1 MGSDVGGGGGGGDI
15 YIYIIF
21 LRCVCV
27 RAAGRRALAQAG
39 KRRAL
44 HTHRHLHPEHRIRR
58 GGRGSHKS
66 KKVGRPKSTALTPS
80 VLRSNLSL

>member
-39 KRRAL
+39 KRRVTSTPNTAFA
-44 HTHRHLHPEHRIRR
+44 EGG
-58 GGRGSHKS
+58 GGRTKAEKWGNRKAP
-66 KKVGRPKSTALTPS
+66 R
-80 VLRSNLSL
+80 